1 MAKNIAKEIA
11 ELEGAISSPATP
23 EAQKVVMRKV
33 LEKLKTEQSSLASVS
48 TKKPNEPKNLNT
60 QKGRNDYVAK
70 MSKPESDTTSGK
82 IIEFSDGFKYNEV
95 SKAYAKKNWN
105 NEQIYGLRPD
115 EDSEALI
122 ESASDIDDFDTF
134 GVEYKAKA
142 KASKPT
148 EKDDNGYDCDELI
161 AKEEKR
167 KNKAKK
173 SAEERANKTPAT
185 KNKEAIERATDR
197 VEADI
202 EKRLE
207 KGEVSKSELEK
218 LIDKTEALLK
228 VLKSYLPK
236 LK

>member
-11 ELEGAISSPATP
+11 DLEGAISSPATP

-48 TKKPNEPKNLNT
+48 TKKPN
-60 QKGRNDYVAK
+60 VAK
-70 MSKPESDTTSGK
+70 MSKPETETSNK
-82 IIEFSDGFKYNEV
+82 IITFSDGFKYNEV
-95 SKAYAKKNWN
+95 SKSYAKKNWE
-105 NEQIYGLRPD
+105 NEEIYGLRPD
-115 EDSEALI
+115 EESEALI
-122 ESASDIDDFDTF
+122 ENASDIDDFDTF

-142 KASKPT
+142 QAKKPT

-173 SAEERANKTPAT
+173 NAEERASKTPAT

>member
-48 TKKPNEPKNLNT
+48 TKKPNVT
-60 QKGRNDYVAK
+60 K

-134 GVEYKAKA
+134 GVEYKAKV